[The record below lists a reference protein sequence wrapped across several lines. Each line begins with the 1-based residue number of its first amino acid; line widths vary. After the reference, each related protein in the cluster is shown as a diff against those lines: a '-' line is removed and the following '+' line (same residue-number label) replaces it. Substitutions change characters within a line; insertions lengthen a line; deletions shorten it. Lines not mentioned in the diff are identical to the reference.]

1 MPKRDSMFSIPNA
14 RLSRSRRLTM
24 EKQRIEVQKSFSL
37 NEEERLQIARLLI
50 KAGYTVKISKIKQD
64 NKSVICIDYWR

>member
-1 MPKRDSMFSIPNA
+1 
-14 RLSRSRRLTM
+14 M
-24 EKQRIEVQKSFSL
+24 EKQRIEVQKGYSL